1 MEVIGITAEYN
12 PFHNGHVRQL
22 EQARAH
28 FGDCPVVAVMS
39 GSFVQRGLPAI
50 TDKWTR
56 AAMAVEA
63 GVDLVLELPAA
74 YVLRSADYFA
84 AGAVRSLAATGLVT
98 TLVCGMETPA
108 SGEMLEPDGISGSLS
123 PKRSCDALTSA
134 ESLDGLPG
142 LEETARCLLLPK
154 TEALAGIFLDN
165 GDAYG
170 TAWSKALAK
179 VLPGGE
185 RFLEGANNILAL
197 AYQKAILR
205 DGLSLRLVPFPR
217 EGSGYLEKEIRPP
230 YASATAIRKAV
241 LEKTADRELLSRV
254 MPKASLELLQDALP
268 PLADRSGV
276 MLRDLLAYL
285 LLYKDGEHIY
295 RHTNADRGLCDR
307 LLKYRD
313 RLSQGLEE
321 YILAVSSKRYPR
333 PAIRRTLVQLLLGR
347 TRAFWKAPA
356 RPEYL
361 RVLAFSHRGRVLLRT
376 MKDTATLP
384 VITKLGRLPRPGEEG
399 YSPLLETDVLAT
411 DLQSQLL
418 GLPGV
423 YGRDFFTAP
432 RYCR

>member
-12 PFHNGHVRQL
+12 PFHNGHARQL

-108 SGEMLEPDGISGSLS
+108 SGETPEALDSLPS
-123 PKRSCDALTSA
+123 
-134 ESLDGLPG
+134 

-205 DGLSLRLVPFPR
+205 DGLPLRLVPFPR
-217 EGSGYLEKEIRPP
+217 EGSGYLDKEIRPP

-254 MPKASLELLQDALP
+254 MPEASLELLRDALP
-268 PLADRSGV
+268 PLADRSGI

-313 RLSQGLEE
+313 HLSQGLEE
-321 YILAVSSKRYPR
+321 YIMAVSSKRYPQ

-347 TRAFWKAPA
+347 PRSFWKAPS

-361 RVLAFSHRGRVLLRT
+361 RVLAFSHRGRGLLRT
-376 MKDTATLP
+376 MKETATLP

-399 YSPLLETDVLAT
+399 HSPLLETDVLAT

-423 YGRDFFTAP
+423 YGRDFFTSP